1 MAGDEDLAQSAVSD
15 AVSETA
21 EDGLERKVTVEVV
34 HKHDGSSVTTWTI
47 IMLVVLGLAGG
58 AWVVF
63 SGGGDGG
70 GILGFGGGGNCGD
83 GIDNDSDGRIDQAD
97 GDCYDEV
104 SPKWSGYKE
113 SHSEDGRNDPPGGQ
127 S

>member
-1 MAGDEDLAQSAVSD
+1 MGGDEDLAQSAVSG
-15 AVSETA
+15 AMGETS
-21 EDGLERKVTVEVV
+21 EDGLERKVTVEVI
-34 HKHDGSSVTTWTI
+34 HKHDSNSVTTWTI

-58 AWVVF
+58 AWMVF
-63 SGGGDGG
+63 SGGDDGG
-70 GILGFGGGGNCGD
+70 SILGFGGSGNCGD

-104 SPKWSGYKE
+104 SPEWSGYKE

>member
-1 MAGDEDLAQSAVSD
+1 MGGDEDLAQSAISG
-15 AVSETA
+15 AMGETS
-21 EDGLERKVTVEVV
+21 EDGLERKVTVEVI
-34 HKHDGSSVTTWTI
+34 HKHDSNSVTTWTI

-58 AWVVF
+58 AWMVF
-63 SGGGDGG
+63 SGGDDGG
-70 GILGFGGGGNCGD
+70 SILGFGGSGNCDD
-83 GIDNDSDGRIDQAD
+83 GIDNDGDGRIDRAD

-104 SPKWSGYKE
+104 SPEWSGYKK